1 MLSDYESSCSNDD
14 FLFELPV
21 EVGGSLDLNLL
32 EKPKDSLIAFEIRN
46 KTNFDWTR
54 NQKTFCRAGNQT
66 NFDRTRNQTYFNKI
80 RN

>member
-32 EKPKDSLIAFEIRN
+32 EKPKDSLMAFDIR
-46 KTNFDWTR
+46 T
-54 NQKTFCRAGNQT
+54 GL
-66 NFDRTRNQTYFNKI
+66 
-80 RN
+80 